1 MVINSDDC
9 KISVVVPVYNV
20 EKYLSRCVESILAQT
35 YKNFEIILVDDGST
49 DNSGELCNQ
58 YEREHKVIRVIHKEN
73 GGLSDARNYGMSYA
87 RGSYITF
94 VDSDDYIHPLFLELL
109 VKGIQQG
116 ADFSVCDF
124 TEVYD
129 GNGIRKIEPN
139 IVDIS
144 TINAKDGLIEILYQ
158 KFHDVAAWGILLPLS
173 LAKKYPFPKGRIF
186 EDLYTTYQYYLDT
199 QTVAFVRVPLYYYFQ
214 RADSIMSIRNDNF
227 INDLIDASNTVVEN
241 CQGYGRNIELA
252 AKGKRFS
259 NYCRLLIQPSNL
271 KSHYP
276 RQYHHIVETVKQERT
291 TVLFDQRARL
301 KNRLAAFALLGGVR
315 CLRLAF
321 KLQ

>member
-1 MVINSDDC
+1 
-9 KISVVVPVYNV
+9 
-20 EKYLSRCVESILAQT
+20 
-35 YKNFEIILVDDGST
+35 
-49 DNSGELCNQ
+49 
-58 YEREHKVIRVIHKEN
+58 
-73 GGLSDARNYGMSYA
+73 
-87 RGSYITF
+87 
-94 VDSDDYIHPLFLELL
+94 
-109 VKGIQQG
+109 
-116 ADFSVCDF
+116 
-124 TEVYD
+124 
-129 GNGIRKIEPN
+129 
-139 IVDIS
+139 
-144 TINAKDGLIEILYQ
+144 
-158 KFHDVAAWGILLPLS
+158 
-173 LAKKYPFPKGRIF
+173 
-186 EDLYTTYQYYLDT
+186 
-199 QTVAFVRVPLYYYFQ
+199 
-214 RADSIMSIRNDNF
+214 MSIRNDNF

>member
-1 MVINSDDC
+1 MIINSDDC
-9 KISVVVPVYNV
+9 KISIVVPVYNV
-20 EKYLSRCVESILAQT
+20 EKYLSRCIESLLAQT

-49 DNSGELCNQ
+49 DNCFNICRE
-58 YEREHKVIRVIHKEN
+58 YEQKNKQIYVYRQEH
-73 GGLSDARNYGMSYA
+73 GGPSDARNIGMNRATGKYV
-87 RGSYITF
+87 TF

-144 TINAKDGLIEILYQ
+144 TINAKEGLVEILHQ

-173 LAKKYPFPKGRIF
+173 LAQKYPFPKGRIF
-186 EDLYTTYQYYLDT
+186 EDLYTTYQYYLDA
-199 QTVAFVRVPLYYYFQ
+199 QIVAFVRVPLYYYFQ
-214 RADSIMSIRNDNF
+214 RTDSIMSIRNDKF
-227 INDLIDASNTVVEN
+227 ITDLIDASNTVVEN
-241 CQGYGRNIELA
+241 CQCYGQNVELA

-291 TVLFDQRARL
+291 TVLFDKRARL

-315 CLRLAF
+315 CLQLAF
-321 KLQ
+321 KLK

>member
-1 MVINSDDC
+1 MVKNSDDY
-9 KISVVVPVYNV
+9 KISIVVPVYNV
-20 EKYLSRCVESILAQT
+20 EEYLSRCVESILAQT

-58 YEREHKVIRVIHKEN
+58 YEREHKEIRVIHKEN
-73 GGLSDARNYGMSYA
+73 GGLSDARNCGMNDA

-94 VDSDDYIHPLFLELL
+94 VDSDDYIHPLYLELL
-109 VKGIQQG
+109 VKGIQKG

-173 LAKKYPFPKGRIF
+173 LAQKYPFPKGRIF
-186 EDLYTTYQYYLDT
+186 EDLYTTYQYYLDAKM
-199 QTVAFVRVPLYYYFQ
+199 VAFVRVSLYYYF
-214 RADSIMSIRNDNF
+214 RRTDSIMSIRNDTF
-227 INDLIDASNTVVEN
+227 ITDLIDASNTVVEN
-241 CQGYGRNIELA
+241 CQGYGANVELA

-276 RQYHHIVETVKQERT
+276 KQYNHIVEIVKKERI
-291 TVLFDQRARL
+291 TVLFDQNARL
-301 KNRLAAFALLGGVR
+301 KNRLAALALLGGVR

-321 KLQ
+321 KLK

>member
-1 MVINSDDC
+1 MIINSDDC
-9 KISVVVPVYNV
+9 KISIVVPVYNV
-20 EKYLSRCVESILAQT
+20 EKYLSRCIESLLAQT

-73 GGLSDARNYGMSYA
+73 GGLSDARNCGMNDA

-94 VDSDDYIHPLFLELL
+94 VDSDDYIHPLYLELL
-109 VKGIQQG
+109 VKGIQKG

-129 GNGIRKIEPN
+129 GKGIKSVASDG
-139 IVDIS
+139 VDIS
-144 TINAKDGLIEILYQ
+144 IINAKNGLIEILYQ

-173 LAKKYPFPKGRIF
+173 LARRYPFPKGRLF
-186 EDLYTTYQYYLDT
+186 EDLYTTYQYYFDV
-199 QTVAFVRVPLYYYFQ
+199 QMVAFVRVPLYYYFQ

-259 NYCRLLIQPSNL
+259 NYCRLLIQTSNL
-271 KSHYP
+271 NSHYP
-276 RQYHHIVETVKQERT
+276 KQYHHIVEIVKKERI
-291 TVLFDQRARL
+291 TVLFDQHARL
-301 KNRLAAFALLGGVR
+301 KNRLAAFVLLGGVR

-321 KLQ
+321 KFK

>member
-1 MVINSDDC
+1 MIINSDDC
-9 KISVVVPVYNV
+9 KISIVVPVYNV
-20 EKYLSRCVESILAQT
+20 EKYLSRCIESLLAQT

-73 GGLSDARNYGMSYA
+73 GGLSDARNCGMNDA

-94 VDSDDYIHPLFLELL
+94 VDSDDYIHPLYLELL
-109 VKGIQQG
+109 VKGIQKG

-129 GNGIRKIEPN
+129 GKGIKSVASDG
-139 IVDIS
+139 VDIS
-144 TINAKDGLIEILYQ
+144 IINAKDGLIEILYQ

-173 LAKKYPFPKGRIF
+173 LARRYPFPKGRLF
-186 EDLYTTYQYYLDT
+186 EDLYTTYQYYFDV
-199 QTVAFVRVPLYYYFQ
+199 QMVAFVRVPLYYYFQ

-259 NYCRLLIQPSNL
+259 NYCRLLIQTSNL
-271 KSHYP
+271 NSHYP
-276 RQYHHIVETVKQERT
+276 KQYHHIVEIVKKERI
-291 TVLFDQRARL
+291 TVLFDQHARL
-301 KNRLAAFALLGGVR
+301 KNRLAAFSLLGGVR
-315 CLRLAF
+315 CLQLAF
-321 KLQ
+321 KLK